1 MSPLRRILA
10 AAAFAGIAPLPA
22 RAMDYQVHGF
32 AAQAYLL
39 SEGNNFFG
47 DSTNGS
53 YDFYEAGL
61 SGTVNL
67 GHGLLAS
74 AQVLIRDAGATDT
87 GKPRLDFALVDWN
100 AIQGVQTSAGIR
112 VGRVKNPLGL
122 YNDTRDVVFARP
134 SLLMPQSVYFD
145 GFGLRSLLFSSDGV
159 QLYANRSFGAHDWS
173 LNLTGAKNR
182 DLSDKETEVLTYGGP
197 QPEDVRIKDLYFS
210 QLVDS
215 WDGGR
220 LSFALSHVHARIGL
234 EAEPSFPVDT
244 SGRFN
249 FYVLS
254 ARYNAER
261 YSLTSEYRYVRS
273 EIRTRFQGQPLGESK
288 SSSDGGYVQ
297 ADFRATPRWTL
308 YARYDASFNDAD
320 DRDGSKGATSNEDR
334 YSEFAH
340 DLTVGS
346 GFRFDEH
353 WGLWAEV
360 HRIYGTATAPPID
373 NPDGADD
380 ERWTLMTIMAGYR
393 F

>member
-1 MSPLRRILA
+1 MSHFLKAVRLVA
-10 AAAFAGIAPLPA
+10 WAAFMPLPA
-22 RAMDYQVHGF
+22 QALDYQIHGF

-53 YDFYEAGL
+53 HDFYEAGL
-61 SGTVNL
+61 NGTINL
-67 GHGLLAS
+67 GNGLLAS
-74 AQVLIRDAGATDT
+74 SQILIRDAGATDT
-87 GKPRLDFALVDWN
+87 GKPRLDFALIDWN

-112 VGRVKNPLGL
+112 LGRVKNPLGL

-145 GFGLRSLLFSSDGV
+145 GFGLRSLLFSSDGA
-159 QLYANRSFGAHDWS
+159 QLYVNRTFGSHEWS
-173 LNLTGAKNR
+173 LNLTGALNR
-182 DLSDKETEVLTYGGP
+182 DLNNKEIEVLTYGGP
-197 QPEDVRIKDLYFS
+197 RPEEVRVKDLHFS

-215 WDGGR
+215 WNGGR
-220 LSFALSHVHARIGL
+220 VTFALSHVHARLGI
-234 EAEPSFPVDT
+234 EADPSFPVDT
-244 SGRFN
+244 FGRFQ
-249 FYVLS
+249 FYVVS

-261 YSLTSEYRYVRS
+261 YSLTSEYRFVRS
-273 EIRTRFQGQPLGESK
+273 EIRASFQGQLLSESK

-297 ADFRATPRWTL
+297 ADWRATPRWSL
-308 YARYDASFNDAD
+308 YARYDATFNDAD
-320 DRDGSKGATSNEDR
+320 DRDGSRGATSNADR
-334 YSEFAH
+334 YSQFAH

-353 WGLWAEV
+353 WGLWGEL

-373 NPDGADD
+373 NPGGAND
-380 ERWTLMTIMAGYR
+380 ERWTLMTVMAGYR